1 MAPQPVPEQGYRIS
15 QKQAQMVKQTVI
27 YLGFERFLK
36 YQAIMVEQDDVE
48 IVVTNFV
55 NPASFLSGSMGEP
68 VIHECLEAIKA
79 TYSSC
84 PDLKDTLPE
93 NTETWYTDGSSY
105 VISGRHAGYLK
116 RPAIMHIKAHEKGS
130 SELDEENK
138 LADRKAKEAAKGLR
152 WVATAVIFQLLC
164 CQQPICHILGVL
176 PRMDI
181 CGLRERFP
189 RRKGSLGLACTAQV
203 DFRRQV
209 LLTGIQTQGAKQF
222 FKSLYIQKYFLV
234 YSKDKRTWNTFKG
247 DSSPTGKIFE
257 GNSNAYEI
265 KENIIDP
272 PVIARYIRLYPTEF
286 YNRPTLRMELLGCEV
301 DGCSLPLGMES
312 GEIKN
317 TQITASS
324 TKTSWF
330 NTWDAS
336 LARLNQSGKMNAWRA
351 KWNNNQQWL
360 QIDLLTAKKI
370 TAIATQGVTSMSAE
384 NFVKTYVLLY
394 SNEGSEW
401 KSYTEGSSSVPKV
414 FLGNANSN
422 GHVKNFLNP
431 PILSRFIRIVPKTRY
446 RGIALRVELYGC
458 DFGGGLAVKRTDRS
472 LGMETLALIL
482 NAD

>member
-1 MAPQPVPEQGYRIS
+1 MLGVQQWRKNSLGSRWTFEDRFCSLGYKHREPS
-15 QKQAQMVKQTVI
+15 
-27 YLGFERFLK
+27 
-36 YQAIMVEQDDVE
+36 
-48 IVVTNFV
+48 
-55 NPASFLSGSMGEP
+55 SFLSPCTSRSIFLFTAKTNGHGTPS
-68 VIHECLEAIKA
+68 K
-79 TYSSC
+79 
-84 PDLKDTLPE
+84 
-93 NTETWYTDGSSY
+93 ET
-105 VISGRHAGYLK
+105 
-116 RPAIMHIKAHEKGS
+116 AH
-130 SELDEENK
+130 
-138 LADRKAKEAAKGLR
+138 
-152 WVATAVIFQLLC
+152 
-164 CQQPICHILGVL
+164 QQ
-176 PRMDI
+176 
-181 CGLRERFP
+181 E
-189 RRKGSLGLACTAQV
+189 
-203 DFRRQV
+203 
-209 LLTGIQTQGAKQF
+209 
-222 FKSLYIQKYFLV
+222 
-234 YSKDKRTWNTFKG
+234 
-247 DSSPTGKIFE
+247 
-257 GNSNAYEI
+257 
-265 KENIIDP
+265 
-272 PVIARYIRLYPTEF
+272 RYIRLYPTEF

-472 LGMETLALIL
+472 GSS
-482 NAD
+482 

>member
-1 MAPQPVPEQGYRIS
+1 MEGMS
-15 QKQAQMVKQTVI
+15 Q
-27 YLGFERFLK
+27 RR
-36 YQAIMVEQDDVE
+36 
-48 IVVTNFV
+48 NF
-55 NPASFLSGSMGEP
+55 
-68 VIHECLEAIKA
+68 
-79 TYSSC
+79 T
-84 PDLKDTLPE
+84 
-93 NTETWYTDGSSY
+93 
-105 VISGRHAGYLK
+105 
-116 RPAIMHIKAHEKGS
+116 
-130 SELDEENK
+130 
-138 LADRKAKEAAKGLR
+138 ADRH
-152 WVATAVIFQLLC
+152 TF
-164 CQQPICHILGVL
+164 
-176 PRMDI
+176 
-181 CGLRERFP
+181 
-189 RRKGSLGLACTAQV
+189 QV

-272 PVIARYIRLYPTEF
+272 PIIARYIRLYPTEF

-394 SNEGSEW
+394 SNDGSEW